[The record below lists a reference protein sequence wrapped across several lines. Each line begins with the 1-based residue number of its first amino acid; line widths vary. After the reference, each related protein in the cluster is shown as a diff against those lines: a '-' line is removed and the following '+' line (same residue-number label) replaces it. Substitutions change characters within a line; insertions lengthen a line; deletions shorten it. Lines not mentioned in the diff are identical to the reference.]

1 MTFAWKSS
9 EMSSKRKKKKGGKRA
24 GVFLFVTLKKPSI
37 TFLMKIFKPH
47 SCNVFAGYVPFQG
60 QNIIY
65 LMKSYAF
72 KWLTT

>member
-9 EMSSKRKKKKGGKRA
+9 EMSSKRKKKRRKKSRK
-24 GVFLFVTLKKPSI
+24 VLFVTLKKPSI

-65 LMKSYAF
+65 LRKSYAF

>member
-9 EMSSKRKKKKGGKRA
+9 EMSSKRKKKGRKKSRK
-24 GVFLFVTLKKPSI
+24 VLFVTLKKPSI

-65 LMKSYAF
+65 LRKSYTF